1 MWGGDGEFGFDGC
14 DLRGESGEEAES
26 VQHCEKVLGEGV
38 DVCGF
43 FFVGVEGGGVGG
55 DGGVLEV
62 RGEGEDLGDGVGP
75 GFLEGWELGG
85 EIGERGFG
93 VGEEFGE
100 GAWGVGGGYGH
111 FCGNGW

>member
-1 MWGGDGEFGFDGC
+1 M
-14 DLRGESGEEAES
+14 
-26 VQHCEKVLGEGV
+26 K
-38 DVCGF
+38 
-43 FFVGVEGGGVGG
+43 
-55 DGGVLEV
+55 
-62 RGEGEDLGDGVGP
+62 GEGEDLGDGVGP

-100 GAWGVGGGYGH
+100 GVWGVGGGYGH